1 MSEVADPVADGREF
15 GAAFGALSREML
27 VAVLDQSVDC
37 VKILD
42 PAGRIEFMNR
52 NGLCAME
59 IDDIAAIVDRPWDSL
74 WPEQAR
80 GPVREALAAAQAG
93 RPSRFDAFCP
103 TAKGTPKWW
112 DVSVSPVRDAAGRTA
127 AILSTSR
134 DVTERHEAHE
144 RMETMAH
151 EMRHRLRNA
160 FAIGGAIVRASGRE
174 APEHAEFAADLAR
187 RLQTLSAAQGS
198 LIDPQAGEPLG
209 ELIARLLAAFESDG
223 ERIAVAALPAVT
235 LDEQQARLVAL
246 VVGELATNSLK
257 HGALGRGQAVSLRG
271 EKEGGRLRLDWRE
284 AAPGAAADRAG
295 SGLALM
301 QRMARAH
308 GGEFAARFD
317 GSGLEARLVVPLG
330 EPDGG

>member
-1 MSEVADPVADGREF
+1 
-15 GAAFGALSREML
+15 
-27 VAVLDQSVDC
+27 
-37 VKILD
+37 
-42 PAGRIEFMNR
+42 MNR

-59 IDDIAAIVDRPWDSL
+59 IDDVSAVVGRPWEAL
-74 WPEQAR
+74 WPDAAGEKVKA
-80 GPVREALAAAQAG
+80 ALSEAQAG

-112 DVSVSPVRDAAGRTA
+112 DISVSPVRDAAGRTA

-134 DVTERHEAHE
+134 DVTERHVAHE

-160 FAIGGAIVRASGRE
+160 FAIGGAIIRASARE
-174 APEHAEFAADLAR
+174 APAHAEFAADLAQ

-209 ELIARLLAAFESDG
+209 ELVGRLLAAFEGEG
-223 ERIAVAALPAVT
+223 ERIAVATLPVVT

-257 HGALGRGQAVSLRG
+257 HGALGRGHTVNLRG
-271 EKEGGRLRLDWRE
+271 EVMEGRLVLDWQE
-284 AAPGAAADRAG
+284 AASGAAAARAG

-301 QRMARAH
+301 TRMARAH
-308 GGEFAARFD
+308 GGEFTASFDDGGLAAR
-317 GSGLEARLVVPLG
+317 LIVPLG
-330 EPDGG
+330 APGGG